1 MWLAVVLVMT
11 GLSST
16 DARRQTTPSVAI
28 SGELRQWHKV
38 TLTLDG
44 PQADETGTSPNPFT
58 DLRMT
63 VTFTHESGVPSHAV
77 PGYFAGDGNAANTSA
92 TAGNK
97 WRAHVSPDKT
107 GRWNWRIRFVSGPNV
122 AVTTAA
128 GAAVSPFDG
137 LAGSFD
143 VQATDKT
150 APDFRASGR
159 LRYVGRHHLQFAGTG
174 EYFMKAGPDS
184 PETLLAYEDFDGT
197 RTLKTE
203 LKTYAVHA
211 QDWRTGDPTWKDGK
225 GKGLIGALNYLSAE
239 GMNSISFLPY
249 NAGGDGDN
257 VWPFVDR
264 DDKFH
269 YDVSKLDQWQIVFD
283 HAQAKGI
290 YLHFKLQEQENDDGV
305 TGQGPA
311 AAGGARGRGAAP
323 EAAPAAAAGQAAPQ
337 GAQAAGGRGGGGR
350 GGGRGA
356 VVCSVATALDC
367 GNTGPERRL
376 YVRELVARFGYA
388 LALNWNMGE
397 ENTLTSQQQ
406 RAMAQAIREFDPYD
420 HLVVVHTFPNQQEQ
434 VYLPLLGQPETLTG
448 VSLQNSWSLTHQ
460 ATARWVRASAAAGT
474 PWVVANDEQA
484 PAGTGAPPDPGYP
497 GFTGNDAQGNPIQ
510 TLHDLRKFTL
520 WGNIMAGGAGVEYY
534 FGYSLP
540 HNDLVAE
547 DFRSRDKTWDYARYA
562 LDFLRSERIPFWDMS
577 NADLLVG
584 NAINDNSRYCLA
596 KAGELYLV
604 YLPTGGSA
612 ELDLT
617 GVSGT
622 LSVSWF
628 DPRNGGALKRGSVAS
643 VTGGRPVVLGMPPD
657 NPTEDWLAVVRRN

>member
-1 MWLAVVLVMT
+1 
-11 GLSST
+11 
-16 DARRQTTPSVAI
+16 
-28 SGELRQWHKV
+28 
-38 TLTLDG
+38 
-44 PQADETGTSPNPFT
+44 
-58 DLRMT
+58 
-63 VTFTHESGVPSHAV
+63 
-77 PGYFAGDGNAANTSA
+77 
-92 TAGNK
+92 
-97 WRAHVSPDKT
+97 
-107 GRWNWRIRFVSGPNV
+107 
-122 AVTTAA
+122 
-128 GAAVSPFDG
+128 
-137 LAGSFD
+137 
-143 VQATDKT
+143 
-150 APDFRASGR
+150 
-159 LRYVGRHHLQFAGTG
+159 
-174 EYFMKAGPDS
+174 
-184 PETLLAYEDFDGT
+184 
-197 RTLKTE
+197 
-203 LKTYAVHA
+203 
-211 QDWRTGDPTWKDGK
+211 
-225 GKGLIGALNYLSAE
+225 
-239 GMNSISFLPY
+239 MNSISFLPY

-257 VWPFVDR
+257 VWPFVER

-311 AAGGARGRGAAP
+311 AGAGGARGRGGAAEP
-323 EAAPAAAAGQAAPQ
+323 APAAVAGQTAPQ
-337 GAQAAGGRGGGGR
+337 GNQAAGGRAGGR

-356 VVCSVATALDC
+356 VVCSVVTSLDC

-376 YVRELVARFGYA
+376 YLRELVARFGYA

-434 VYLPLLGQPETLTG
+434 VYLPLLGQPDTLTG

-562 LDFLRSERIPFWDMS
+562 LDFLRSERIPFWDMN

-584 NAINDNSRYCLA
+584 NAVNDNSRYCLA

-617 GVSGT
+617 DVSGT

-628 DPRNGGALKRGSVAS
+628 DPRNGGALRRGSVAS
-643 VTGGRPVVLGMPPD
+643 VTGGRPVVLGTPPD
-657 NPTEDWLAVVRRN
+657 NPAEDWLVVVRLNR